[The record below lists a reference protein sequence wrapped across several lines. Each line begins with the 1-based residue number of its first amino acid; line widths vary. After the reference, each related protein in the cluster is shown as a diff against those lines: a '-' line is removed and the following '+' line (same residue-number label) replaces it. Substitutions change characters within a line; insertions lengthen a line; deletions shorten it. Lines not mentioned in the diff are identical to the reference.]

1 MLFYLLKK
9 HNVHEITHCIC
20 FSKVNVDFLE
30 NRAGKSRS
38 DVISDLRAGDKQ
50 NLHVVQ
56 LRLKPTVC
64 FVLLLVVITR
74 D

>member
-1 MLFYLLKK
+1 M
-9 HNVHEITHCIC
+9 I
-20 FSKVNVDFLE
+20 FSLTDIAHVESYKYINYIHYIHRTY
-30 NRAGKSRS
+30 RAGKSRS